1 MKLSVIVPCYNEQ
14 VTIKEIINKVQ
25 NVVLHIEKEIII
37 VNDSSEDN
45 TREIL
50 EKNFTNIKNIKILH
64 HKKNQGK
71 GAAIQTAK
79 QYLTGDIVLIQDADL
94 EYDPQDYQKLISPI
108 INNITKVVYGS
119 RVLNKKR
126 YSASGFTSKLRVF
139 GNHLLTIISNFLNN
153 QKLTDAHTCY
163 KVFHKDVFDKIK
175 LEENDFAFCP
185 EVTTKISILDYNI
198 LEIPINYLGR
208 SYAEGKKIK
217 LIDAFKALKTLVKY
231 R

>member
-185 EVTTKISILDYNI
+185 EVTTKISKLDYNI

>member
-1 MKLSVIVPCYNEQ
+1 M
-14 VTIKEIINKVQ
+14 
-25 NVVLHIEKEIII
+25 
-37 VNDSSEDN
+37 
-45 TREIL
+45 
-50 EKNFTNIKNIKILH
+50 
-64 HKKNQGK
+64 
-71 GAAIQTAK
+71 
-79 QYLTGDIVLIQDADL
+79 
-94 EYDPQDYQKLISPI
+94 
-108 INNITKVVYGS
+108 
-119 RVLNKKR
+119 NKKR

-185 EVTTKISILDYNI
+185 EVTTKISKLDYNI